1 MTSAALFDLTGKVV
15 LVTGGNGGIGLGMAE
30 ALAGVGATTVV
41 WGRDAG
47 KNDAAAAALAK
58 FKAPTEVRQ
67 VDVADESAVNAE
79 MDRIES
85 TYGRIDA
92 VFANAGRGQAPTPF
106 LNQSREQWDEVFA
119 TNLWGVRSTLQAGAR
134 HMVNRAKAGEPGGSL
149 VAVASLAGINA
160 TPYLEAYGVSKAATL
175 SLTRHLAGAFG
186 RYGIRSNA
194 IIPGWI
200 ETDMTARSKG
210 NPDIEKAVSD
220 RIPMRRWGRPDDFAA
235 IAVYLASDGSRY
247 HTADTFLIDGAY
259 AVTMV

>member
-1 MTSAALFDLTGKVV
+1 MTRSPFDLTGKVV

-30 ALAGVGATTVV
+30 GLAAAGATTVV
-41 WGRDAG
+41 WGRDPA
-47 KNDAAAAALAK
+47 KNEAAAATLAALSPNTSVHA
-58 FKAPTEVRQ
+58 
-67 VDVADESAVNAE
+67 VDVADEAAVNAE
-79 MDRIES
+79 MMVILA
-85 TYGRIDA
+85 THGRIDA

-106 LNQSREQWDEVFA
+106 LNQSRAQWDEVFS
-119 TNLWGVRSTLQAGAR
+119 TNLWGVRATLQAGAR
-134 HMVNRAKAGEPGGSL
+134 HMVDRAKAGEPGGSL

-175 SLTRHLAGAFG
+175 SLSRHLAGSFG

-200 ETDMTARSKG
+200 ETDMTAGSKA
-210 NPDIEKAVSD
+210 NPDIEKAVSA
-220 RIPMRRWGRPDDFAA
+220 RIPLRRWGRPDDFAA

-247 HTADTFLIDGAY
+247 HTADTFVIDGAY